1 MPPPTPTFFSKK
13 VFPLRGGWILK
24 QIRREPVL
32 QFPLHQK
39 VFDAWG
45 VDYETGPFT
54 YCSLCP
60 PQQTGGGEIWN
71 RLLWDLFHNPPP
83 TKKASTHGG
92 WIMKQVSKQTVSEIP
107 PQRSLKVWK
116 TYSNKASCNSFCHRI
131 LFLLPFKSTFVGHC
145 VM

>member
-45 VDYETGPFT
+45 VDYETGPKATCFR
-54 YCSLCP
+54 
-60 PQQTGGGEIWN
+60 I
-71 RLLWDLFHNPPP
+71 PPP
-83 TKKASTHGG
+83 TDWRGD
-92 WIMKQVSKQTVSEIP
+92 SETGP
-107 PQRSLKVWK
+107 
-116 TYSNKASCNSFCHRI
+116 
-131 LFLLPFKSTFVGHC
+131 
-145 VM
+145 